1 MINVLV
7 VDDSSFM
14 RQIFKRTLEKEN
26 NINVIATARNG
37 TDALEK
43 IKKFNPDVITLD
55 VEMPIKDGLATLRE
69 IMKKDKPIPTIMVS
83 AVDSKETVMKAL
95 ELGAF
100 DFIPKP
106 DGSTSMSIDEI
117 STNLILKINSAAS
130 MNIKPKF
137 NIKPITTSYKNKISK
152 KSSRSKFPIL
162 AIGTSSGGPKAL
174 KAIIPALPKDFPAA
188 ILIVQHMP
196 AGFTSSFANR
206 LDSESS
212 IKVKEAAQND
222 ILEPGLALL
231 APGDYHMRVN
241 EQGEIFLDQSER
253 KWSVRPCVD
262 HMMITASVNFSDRV
276 IGVIL
281 TGMGS
286 DGAEGMTAIKEN
298 GGYGIVEDEST
309 ALVYGMPGA
318 TIKAGAFDEIV
329 PLHQIPFK
337 LIDLIERRF

>member
-1 MINVLV
+1 MIKVLV

-14 RQIFKRTLEKEN
+14 RQIFKKTIETEED
-26 NINVIATARNG
+26 ISVIAMAG
-37 TDALEK
+37 DGVEALEK
-43 IKKFNPDVITLD
+43 LKEIKPDVITLD
-55 VEMPIKDGLATLRE
+55 VDMPVKNGLDTLKE
-69 IMKKDKPIPTIMVS
+69 IMKFNNPIPTIMVS
-83 AVDSKETVMKAL
+83 AIDSKITVMKAL

-117 STNLILKINSAAS
+117 SKNLILKIKAAAGMKS
-130 MNIKPKF
+130 RPAFK
-137 NIKPITTSYKNKISK
+137 IKPITASYKNKISK
-152 KSSRSKFPIL
+152 KSPESKYPIL

-174 KAIIPALPKDFPAA
+174 KAIIPILPENFPAA

-196 AGFTSSFANR
+196 AGFTTSFANR
-206 LDSESS
+206 LNQESA
-212 IKVKEAAQND
+212 ITVKEAARGD
-222 ILEPGLALL
+222 SLKPGLALL
-231 APGDYHMRVN
+231 APGDFHMRVN
-241 EQGEIFLDQSER
+241 EQGKISLDQSKP

-262 HMMITASVNFSDRV
+262 HMMISAAENFADRL

-281 TGMGS
+281 TGMGA
-286 DGAEGMTAIKEN
+286 DGAEGMEAIKEH

-337 LIDLIERRF
+337 LIELIERRF